1 MFVCAR
7 VHVAYW
13 FAKVGKDWYYCQGCE
28 ERWGHAK
35 LMGSKIGAIS
45 PKEKLD
51 NIEQYKIYFIF
62 DQGISI
68 SRNIT

>member
-1 MFVCAR
+1 
-7 VHVAYW
+7 
-13 FAKVGKDWYYCQGCE
+13 
-28 ERWGHAK
+28 
-35 LMGSKIGAIS
+35 MGSKIGAIS